1 MILYYVIYMRTT
13 CSSSLGEEE
22 TGWSGGWSVQ
32 LGQAGHLPPAFFFFF
47 SSSGLGLWV
56 IEWRQ

>member
-32 LGQAGHLPPAFFFFF
+32 LGQAGHLPPAFFFF